1 MTRYNRIEISDMD
14 NEVVCYNE
22 MDFIQHVEMVDV
34 VGDIPQ
40 LNKIAK
46 YNKYSLLLK
55 SGLIYE
61 CVRYLQ
67 TVNPL
72 YAVRKLPD
80 INLELLSNTVGTYYT
95 YETFLK
101 EWPKEKDSH
110 EMAPFIVVRFMMM
123 TERFDNAKPS
133 LMDINVID
141 IFSKIIEEFC
151 MGIIN
156 DIITVSREK
165 SLCFSLLFNRFLTGT
180 LPIYSVGQYFVEKEF
195 PTKAQYWKTLRLELY
210 NGLYNLNEMG
220 VNLNEINDTLTNI
233 EQACSSES
241 LPTIIEE
248 TYEIS
253 KGYLTMFDYESG
265 GLEQVY
271 EGTIGMLN
279 SIVSKMKNETPI
291 YDNTT
296 IEEQQ
301 CKGEP
306 GIELATAEIISKTV
320 LHLKEVHGIISE
332 MYRCVSKIESIGRDT
347 EDFAKPFEDDST
359 IYNHLFSVTTN
370 LAIYLSVLRL
380 TLSLI
385 YCRVKEVESKG
396 AE

>member
-1 MTRYNRIEISDMD
+1 
-14 NEVVCYNE
+14 
-22 MDFIQHVEMVDV
+22 
-34 VGDIPQ
+34 
-40 LNKIAK
+40 
-46 YNKYSLLLK
+46 
-55 SGLIYE
+55 
-61 CVRYLQ
+61 
-67 TVNPL
+67 
-72 YAVRKLPD
+72 
-80 INLELLSNTVGTYYT
+80 
-95 YETFLK
+95 
-101 EWPKEKDSH
+101 
-110 EMAPFIVVRFMMM
+110 
-123 TERFDNAKPS
+123 
-133 LMDINVID
+133 
-141 IFSKIIEEFC
+141 
-151 MGIIN
+151 
-156 DIITVSREK
+156 
-165 SLCFSLLFNRFLTGT
+165 
-180 LPIYSVGQYFVEKEF
+180 
-195 PTKAQYWKTLRLELY
+195 
-210 NGLYNLNEMG
+210 MG

-233 EQACSSES
+233 EQACSSKS

-301 CKGEP
+301 CKNAP
-306 GIELATAEIISKTV
+306 GTELATAEILSKMV
-320 LHLKEVHGIISE
+320 IHLKEVHGIISE
-332 MYRCVSKIESIGRDT
+332 MYRCVNKIESIGRDT
-347 EDFAKPFEDDST
+347 EDFAKPFEGDST
-359 IYNHLFSVTTN
+359 IYNQLFSVTTN